1 MCHLKTSSVA
11 IAEVIAGLPG
21 VTGRMIVA
29 LGRGVVVVVLILI
42 IIVTVVAVVRTVDI
56 TVKTEIGRII
66 MMIMIATPALVVHV
80 TESSYYRC
88 QRSRDRDYRPSHYDY
103 REYEDERF
111 FRDNC
116 SYYHGDPHRHPDDF
130 GEDYS
135 VRFTPDGDDYL
146 RSRSRSRSPSANG
159 PTKDTVSDEKPK
171 EPADSGSGDQSTAK
185 QPKGNLKKLIDD
197 YSSCKKSAE
206 DLVTHPILENLVP
219 VLESWWWEPFS
230 KEDAKEIYAQC
241 ECPANVGPLH
251 KVWIN
256 EEVYKKMGA
265 DGREADQTL
274 CYINN
279 SFTRGC
285 QPLASCWGKL
295 VRAEMVINDYN
306 EADDKGNAV
315 LGLPDATALNLT
327 SLRTLLDL
335 ALQVLGMTNDQI
347 VTSRRAVLKK
357 YLNKDYHELCD
368 KSHPI
373 DYRMFGPNFKAQ
385 VEELNKFNKL
395 ASQVVTSA
403 KSSAAKKKS
412 PASQQYWHNHGRFL
426 QRGRGSGGYSRPT
439 FQGRGYGYFNPPAGN
454 TLFRQGRSSR
464 NRGSGGRP
472 RPFRRQRY

>member
-1 MCHLKTSSVA
+1 MAGDEKHGSHAATPNSVSAEDSHGKRKRKRSNSPLDQNKRKAHSLSPSSV
-11 IAEVIAGLPG
+11 VLRSRSRS
-21 VTGRMIVA
+21 VQSIVSSKDQFRSHSRSYRWST
-29 LGRGVVVVVLILI
+29 RGY
-42 IIVTVVAVVRTVDI
+42 RSRSRRRHSHSRRHSYSRRRSSDR
-56 TVKTEIGRII
+56 GYRRRDRDQSYYYDDYDRYS
-66 MMIMIATPALVVHV
+66 HSRRSRDR
-80 TESSYYRC
+80 ESSYFHH
-88 QRSRDRDYRPSHYDY
+88 QRSRDRDYRPSRYDY

-111 FRDNC
+111 FRDNR
-116 SYYHGDPHRHPDDF
+116 SYYHGDPHHRPDDF

-146 RSRSRSRSPSANG
+146 RSHSRSRSPSANG

-185 QPKGNLKKLIDD
+185 QPKGNLKKLIDN

-206 DLVTHPILENLVP
+206 DPVTRPILENLVP

-241 ECPANVGPLH
+241 ERPANVGPLR

-265 DGREADQTL
+265 DGREVDQTL

-295 VRAEMVINDYN
+295 VRAEMVIKDYN
-306 EADDKGNAV
+306 EANDKGNAV

-335 ALQVLGMTNDQI
+335 ALQVLGMTNYQI
-347 VTSRRAVLKK
+347 VTSRWAVLKK

-368 KSHPI
+368 KGHPI

-412 PASQQYWHNHGRFL
+412 PASQQY
-426 QRGRGSGGYSRPT
+426 
-439 FQGRGYGYFNPPAGN
+439 
-454 TLFRQGRSSR
+454 
-464 NRGSGGRP
+464 
-472 RPFRRQRY
+472 